1 MLRRSLL
8 LTTFFISLFA
18 LLLVA
23 IGFPAQRL
31 FASASTQSATSG
43 VPLSQPVTVTVQQQ
57 IPFTITLV
65 TSEVITSATTPTETV
80 TQPVTQT
87 TVITFDVQMEVVV
100 SESGV
105 ITTPISIRLRSS
117 QQPTNTF
124 PVKSSLALGRNLR
137 AQLGLEVPPLPEP
150 TAEVTT
156 TPSLTETSELTETT
170 APTTTSEVTS
180 TASITTSTVPTTSE
194 ALTTTEQLTTTA
206 TPTTSVAT
214 TATTT
219 GAFNATLSAISN
231 IRSDTNLDA
240 TSVVTQLAAGTPI
253 SVVAQSADQSWLL
266 LDSGYW
272 VSILVVDAVPAN
284 LPQATEAQIA
294 ALRQASSSVALPAP
308 TPVATAVPTTT
319 LVATPTVEATTPTTP
334 TVTGPTV
341 TVDANLRSGPG
352 TEFEVLGGTI
362 TGQAITIVGRNVD
375 GSWFRL
381 DNGGWVASRLVA
393 NPPSNETVPVVN
405 NDGSPATAPAEAA
418 TPTEAPL
425 LLPTATPTP

>member
-18 LLLVA
+18 ILLMA

-31 FASASTQSATSG
+31 LASASRQTATSAL
-43 VPLSQPVTVTVQQQ
+43 PLSQPVTVTVQQQ

-124 PVKSSLALGRNLR
+124 PVQSSLALGRNLR
-137 AQLGLEVPPLPEP
+137 AQLGLEVPPLPES
-150 TAEVTT
+150 TTEVTT
-156 TPSLTETSELTETT
+156 TSPLTQTGELTETT
-170 APTTTSEVTS
+170 APTTTSEVTG
-180 TASITTSTVPTTSE
+180 TESITTSTVPTASE
-194 ALTTTEQLTTTA
+194 ALTATEQLTTTI

-214 TATTT
+214 TATT
-219 GAFNATLSAISN
+219 GAFNATLNAISN
-231 IRSDTNLDA
+231 IRSDTNLEA
-240 TSVVTQLAAGTPI
+240 TSIITQLAAGTPI

-272 VSILVVDAVPAN
+272 VSVLVVDAVPAN
-284 LPQATEAQIA
+284 LPQATEAQIT

-308 TPVATAVPTTT
+308 TPVATAVPTATT
-319 LVATPTVEATTPTTP
+319 EATTPTTP

-352 TEFEVLGGTI
+352 TEFEILGGTV
-362 TGQAITIVGRNVD
+362 TGQVLTIVGRNAD

-381 DNGGWVASRLVA
+381 DNGGWVASRLVV
-393 NPPSNETVPVVN
+393 NPPAIDTVPVVN
-405 NDGSPATAPAEAA
+405 NDGTPATAPTEAA